1 MEIPEEKYKEILEL
15 MPIAC
20 VDLVIFYCGK
30 IFLAKRINEPVK
42 GQWFLPGGRIMKNEK
57 LNDVVMRKAKEET
70 GLDVK
75 IIKPLM
81 FDETMFNESSMK
93 GVVSGVHTV
102 NLVYLV
108 EAKNNKVKL
117 DAQNSEYKWI
127 DIIDENWHPY
137 VKRAISSSGV
147 LEGLN

>member
-1 MEIPEEKYKEILEL
+1 MKIPEEKYKEILEL
-15 MPIAC
+15 MPIVC
-20 VDLVIFYCGK
+20 VDLVIVYCGK
-30 IFLAKRINEPVK
+30 IFLAKRINEPAK

-57 LNDVVMRKAKEET
+57 LNDAVMRKAKEET

-81 FDETMFNESSMK
+81 FDETMFDESSME

-117 DAQNSEYKWI
+117 DTQNSEYKWI

-137 VKRAISSSGV
+137 VKKAISSSGV